1 LGIKGPFE
9 MLLAIFMFLVGM
21 ALGQRF
27 TVFVLAPAIPV
38 AIVIAVG
45 IGVAR
50 SQTAGMVTL
59 LTVAAVV
66 CLQIGYLL
74 GLGVYQMTAGGRA
87 RPQPSGSFPD
97 SSPARRTAH

>member
-1 LGIKGPFE
+1 

-38 AIVIAVG
+38 TVVIAVG
-45 IGVAR
+45 IGIAR
-50 SQTAGMVTL
+50 GQTPGMITL
-59 LTVAAVV
+59 VTVAAVA

-74 GLGVYQMTAGGRA
+74 GLGVRQLTAAGRA
-87 RPQPSGSFPD
+87 SRQPSGSFAD